1 MVGERKRLR
10 EKIYS
15 LNNLLHTVQV
25 MQPTLA
31 EYATESDA
39 QQMVTTI
46 QLAMRRLQAKITD
59 LPLGHRFTGTYYLRE
74 PYSNPVRITKIQGSA
89 YLREDLVSWEVE
101 PDGKPSERYG
111 YFRQLYH
118 DPQCQQLLQ
127 RDDGERV
134 FEQPDDESDNP

>member
-25 MQPTLA
+25 MQPTLVEYVSEPDA
-31 EYATESDA
+31 EHI
-39 QQMVTTI
+39 VTTV
-46 QLAMRRLQAKITD
+46 QKAMQQLQAKIIN

-74 PYSNPVRITKIQGSA
+74 PYSNPVRITKIEGSA

-101 PDGKPSERYG
+101 PDGQPSERYG

-118 DPQCQQLLQ
+118 DPQCQRMLQ
-127 RDDGERV
+127 RDDGEPV
-134 FEQPDDESDNP
+134 FEQPDAESDSA